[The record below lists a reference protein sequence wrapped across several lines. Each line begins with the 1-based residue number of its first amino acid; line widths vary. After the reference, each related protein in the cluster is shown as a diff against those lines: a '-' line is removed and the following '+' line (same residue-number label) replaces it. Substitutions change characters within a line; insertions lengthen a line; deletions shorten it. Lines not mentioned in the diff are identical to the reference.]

1 MKSAELALTIRCLL
15 LGTATLPFAAT
26 ALAATESGL
35 EEVIVTATKRAASIQ
50 DVPVAITALTGEALD
65 EAGVSRVDDIASG
78 APNTFINTGGGLRT
92 TSVTV
97 RGISSNPNNPGVDP
111 AVGVFVDGVYMSR
124 PTTLNGNLFD
134 LERIELVR
142 GPQGA
147 LYGKNTIAGAI
158 NFISRAPSPEF
169 TGEAR
174 LGYGNYGDTSVFGML
189 SGPLGSDRV
198 LGRLSGS
205 WQQRDGL
212 IDNVATGTELNDVDA
227 QSVRGAVLWQ
237 ATDSI
242 DVTLRGDTSRDRTHA
257 GASEVYQNGAF
268 EGTPLADAS
277 PWDRKVANDRDTVQD
292 RDSDGLGLQ
301 VDAGWGPGALTSI
314 TAWRQFDWHNVADND
329 FSVLN
334 MLSSGIDEDQSEW
347 SQEFRYV
354 SDASGPFQY
363 VVGAYYSDQSL
374 DTASVATVGPDLG
387 IYPDEVQGV
396 IRADLTTESFAL
408 YGQGSYDFNDL
419 WNLTV
424 ALRYSDETKK
434 VAHSQTGDP
443 FQILLPDQ
451 PLQRLSRS
459 DNEVSPSAS
468 VTYRV
473 RDDVHAYASY
483 GRGFKAGGYN
493 VFSISMTDTA
503 EYEPETV
510 DSFEIGVKSQF
521 ADDRVRLNAALFY
534 MDYKDLQVN
543 QLVLENGVPQFTT
556 SNAASATSQ
565 GIEIELAAQLAEGLD
580 LDFAYGYTDATYD
593 DFRNANFA
601 GDDFSGN
608 TLPEA
613 AKHTVTTALIYRRPV
628 GASLELAARVD
639 LAYRSSAFFE
649 PDNVPQYEQGDY
661 TLLGA
666 RLGLASADGRWGVTA
681 WGRNLA
687 DEEYVVYRGDGV
699 IVPGQAIQSLG
710 LPRTYGLEISLGF

>member
-1 MKSAELALTIRCLL
+1 MKSADLALTVRCLL
-15 LGTATLPFAAT
+15 LGSASLPLTATAQT
-26 ALAATESGL
+26 VSENAL
-35 EEVIVTATKRAASIQ
+35 EVIVVTATKRAASIQ
-50 DVPVAITALTGEALD
+50 DVPLAITALTGEALE
-65 EAGVSRVDDIASG
+65 EAGVGRVDDIASSV
-78 APNTFINTGGGLRT
+78 PNTFVNTGGGLRT

-124 PTTLNGNLFD
+124 PTTLNGSLFD
-134 LERIELVR
+134 LERIEFVR

-158 NFISRAPSPEF
+158 NFISRAPSQEL

-174 LGYGNYGDTSVFGML
+174 VGYGNFGDTNVFGML

-198 LGRLSGS
+198 LGRISGS
-205 WQQRDGL
+205 WQKRDGL
-212 IDNVATGTELNDVDA
+212 IDNRATGTELNDVDA
-227 QSVRGAVLWQ
+227 RSVRAALLWNV
-237 ATDSI
+237 ADSV
-242 DVTLRGDTSRDRTHA
+242 DVTLRADTSRDRTND
-257 GASEVYQNGAF
+257 GASEIYLNGAF
-268 EGTPLADAS
+268 DGTPLADAS
-277 PWDRKVANDRDTVQD
+277 PWDRKVSNDRDSVQD

-301 VDAGWGPGALTSI
+301 VDAGLGSGSLTSI

-329 FSVLN
+329 FTVLN
-334 MLSSGIDEDQSEW
+334 MLSSGIEEDQSEW

-354 SDASGPFQY
+354 SDSAGPFQY
-363 VVGAYYSDQSL
+363 VVGAFYSDQSL
-374 DTASVATVGPDLG
+374 DTESLAIVGPDLG
-387 IYPDEVQGV
+387 IYPDEVQGL

-408 YGQGSYDFNDL
+408 YGQGSYDFDDR

-424 ALRYSDETKK
+424 ALRYSDESKE

-443 FQILLPDQ
+443 LEILLPNQ

-459 DNEVSPSAS
+459 DSEVSPSTS
-468 VTYRV
+468 VTYRF
-473 RDDVHAYASY
+473 RDEVQAYASY
-483 GRGFKAGGYN
+483 GRGFKAGGFN

-510 DSFEIGVKSQF
+510 DSFELGVKSQF
-521 ADDRVRLNAALFY
+521 ADDRVRLNVALFY
-534 MDYKDLQVN
+534 MDYQDLQVN

-565 GIEIELAAQLAEGLD
+565 GLEFELAAQLTEGLG

-593 DFRNANFA
+593 DFRDANFA

-613 AKHTVTTALIYRRPV
+613 AKHTVTTALDYRRSV
-628 GASLELAARVD
+628 GNSLELTARAD
-639 LAYRSSAFFE
+639 LVYRSSAFFE

-666 RLGLASADGRWGVTA
+666 RLGIASADGRWGVTG
-681 WGRNLA
+681 WGRNLT
-687 DEEYVVYRGDGV
+687 DEEYVLYRGDGV

-710 LPRTYGLEISLGF
+710 LPRTYGVEVSVGF